1 MKGIFN
7 LTRFVIAISLLG
19 FMIYF
24 AGKNNKEN
32 YCKLTDITIE
42 MDPDAMIYDLS
53 SDQLNYSLQRIEMI
67 NNILGTLKEKYTEN
81 NDTYDE
87 LFRSYRTLVYSYFQ
101 ALEVVSRKQNAF
113 ITNDVINDYLLDN
126 NLHPDSIKMN
136 DVSFKNIESLLS
148 NHPSIRYA
156 NVYSDMQGKVFVS
169 VIQRNPIVR
178 VQNGKDGYYL
188 DEDGLRMPL
197 SNEYTARMLLV
208 TGEVNLVNE
217 NDLYYLSDVIIK
229 DEFLKKQIVQIDIN
243 KDSELL
249 MLTQIGEQVE
259 FGQIK
264 EVGEKFKKLK
274 LYYEKGNSQNQE
286 YKTLNLKYKNQIVCI
301 KK

>member
-1 MKGIFN
+1 MKGMFN
-7 LTRFVIAISLLG
+7 LIRFGIAISVLG

-24 AGKNNKEN
+24 AGINNKEN

-42 MDPDAMIYDLS
+42 MD
-53 SDQLNYSLQRIEMI
+53 
-67 NNILGTLKEKYTEN
+67 EN
-81 NDTYDE
+81 V
-87 LFRSYRTLVYSYFQ
+87 FV
-101 ALEVVSRKQNAF
+101 
-113 ITNDVINDYLLDN
+113 TNDVINDYLLDN

-136 DVSFKNIESLLS
+136 DVSFKNIESLLA
-148 NHPSIRYA
+148 NHPSIKSA

-169 VIQRNPIVR
+169 VVQRKPIVR

-197 SNEYTARMLLV
+197 SNEYTARMLLI
-208 TGEVNLVNE
+208 TGDVNSVNE
-217 NDLYYLSDVIIK
+217 SDLYYLSDFIRK
-229 DEFLKKQIVQIDIN
+229 DKFLKKQIVQIDVS
-243 KDSELL
+243 DSELL

-264 EVGEKFKKLK
+264 EVGEKFEKLK

-286 YKTLNLKYKNQIVCI
+286 YKALNLKYKNQIVCI
-301 KK
+301 KNK

>member
-1 MKGIFN
+1 MKGMFN
-7 LTRFVIAISLLG
+7 LIRFVIAISVLG

-24 AGKNNKEN
+24 AGINNKEN

-42 MDPDAMIYDLS
+42 MD
-53 SDQLNYSLQRIEMI
+53 
-67 NNILGTLKEKYTEN
+67 EN
-81 NDTYDE
+81 V
-87 LFRSYRTLVYSYFQ
+87 FV
-101 ALEVVSRKQNAF
+101 
-113 ITNDVINDYLLDN
+113 TNDVINDYLLDN

-136 DVSFKNIESLLS
+136 DVSFKNIEFLLA
-148 NHPSIRYA
+148 NHPSIKSA

-169 VIQRNPIVR
+169 VVQRKPIVR
-178 VQNGKDGYYL
+178 VQIAKDEYYYL
-188 DEDGLRMPL
+188 DEDGLRMPP

-208 TGEVNLVNE
+208 TGDINSVNE

-264 EVGEKFKKLK
+264 EVGEKFRKLK

-286 YKTLNLKYKNQIVCI
+286 YKALNLKYKNQIVCI

>member
-7 LTRFVIAISLLG
+7 LTRFAIAISILG

-42 MDPDAMIYDLS
+42 MD
-53 SDQLNYSLQRIEMI
+53 
-67 NNILGTLKEKYTEN
+67 
-81 NDTYDE
+81 
-87 LFRSYRTLVYSYFQ
+87 
-101 ALEVVSRKQNAF
+101 QNAF

-126 NLHPDSIKMN
+126 NLYPDSIKMN
-136 DVSFKNIESLLS
+136 DVSFKNIENLLA
-148 NHPSIRYA
+148 NHPSIKSA

-169 VIQRNPIVR
+169 VVQRKPIVR

-217 NDLYYLSDVIIK
+217 NDLYYLSNIIIK

-249 MLTQIGEQVE
+249 MLTQIGEQLE

-264 EVGEKFKKLK
+264 EVGEKFEKLK

-286 YKTLNLKYKNQIVCI
+286 YKALNLKYKNQIVCI

>member
-7 LTRFVIAISLLG
+7 LTRFAIAISILG

-42 MDPDAMIYDLS
+42 MD
-53 SDQLNYSLQRIEMI
+53 
-67 NNILGTLKEKYTEN
+67 
-81 NDTYDE
+81 
-87 LFRSYRTLVYSYFQ
+87 
-101 ALEVVSRKQNAF
+101 QNAF

-126 NLHPDSIKMN
+126 NLYPDSIKMN
-136 DVSFKNIESLLS
+136 DVSFKNIENLLA
-148 NHPSIRYA
+148 NHPSIKSA

-169 VIQRNPIVR
+169 VVQRKPIVR

-217 NDLYYLSDVIIK
+217 NDLYYLSNIIIK

-249 MLTQIGEQVE
+249 MLTQIGEQLE

-264 EVGEKFKKLK
+264 EVGEKFEKLK
-274 LYYEKGNSQNQE
+274 LYYEKGNSQN
-286 YKTLNLKYKNQIVCI
+286 LKH
-301 KK
+301 

>member
-1 MKGIFN
+1 
-7 LTRFVIAISLLG
+7 
-19 FMIYF
+19 
-24 AGKNNKEN
+24 
-32 YCKLTDITIE
+32 
-42 MDPDAMIYDLS
+42 
-53 SDQLNYSLQRIEMI
+53 
-67 NNILGTLKEKYTEN
+67 
-81 NDTYDE
+81 
-87 LFRSYRTLVYSYFQ
+87 
-101 ALEVVSRKQNAF
+101 
-113 ITNDVINDYLLDN
+113 
-126 NLHPDSIKMN
+126 
-136 DVSFKNIESLLS
+136 
-148 NHPSIRYA
+148 
-156 NVYSDMQGKVFVS
+156 
-169 VIQRNPIVR
+169 
-178 VQNGKDGYYL
+178 L

-197 SNEYTARMLLV
+197 SDEYTARMLLV

-286 YKTLNLKYKNQIVCI
+286 YKALNLKYKNQIVCI

>member
-7 LTRFVIAISLLG
+7 LIRFLLAISVLG

-42 MDPDAMIYDLS
+42 MD
-53 SDQLNYSLQRIEMI
+53 
-67 NNILGTLKEKYTEN
+67 
-81 NDTYDE
+81 
-87 LFRSYRTLVYSYFQ
+87 
-101 ALEVVSRKQNAF
+101 QNAF
-113 ITNDVINDYLLDN
+113 ITNDVINDYLLAN
-126 NLHPDSIKMN
+126 HLHPDSIKMN

-148 NHPSIRYA
+148 NHPSIRSA
-156 NVYSDMQGKVFVS
+156 NVYSDMQGKVFIS
-169 VIQRNPIVR
+169 VIQRKPIVR

-197 SNEYTARMLLV
+197 SDEYTSRMLLV

-229 DEFLKKQIVQIDIN
+229 DDFLKKQIVQIDIN

-264 EVGEKFKKLK
+264 LVGEKFKKLK
-274 LYYEKGNSQNQE
+274 LYYDKGNSQNQK
-286 YKTLNLKYKNQIVCI
+286 YKALNLKYKNQIVCI

>member
-7 LTRFVIAISLLG
+7 LTRFAIAISILG

-24 AGKNNKEN
+24 AGKNNNEN

-42 MDPDAMIYDLS
+42 MD
-53 SDQLNYSLQRIEMI
+53 
-67 NNILGTLKEKYTEN
+67 
-81 NDTYDE
+81 
-87 LFRSYRTLVYSYFQ
+87 
-101 ALEVVSRKQNAF
+101 QNAF

-126 NLHPDSIKMN
+126 NLYPDSIKMN
-136 DVSFKNIESLLS
+136 DVSFKNIENLLA
-148 NHPSIRYA
+148 NHPSIKSA

-169 VIQRNPIVR
+169 VVQRKPIVR

-217 NDLYYLSDVIIK
+217 NDLYYLSNIIIK

-249 MLTQIGEQVE
+249 MLTQIGEQLE

-264 EVGEKFKKLK
+264 EVGEKFEKLK

-286 YKTLNLKYKNQIVCI
+286 FKALNLKYKNQIVCI